1 MGLFKKKIDPIA
13 QRERMLKVEIAAL
26 EGKIKKL
33 NAGIAQAKTQP
44 RLRSTALPHGQTST
58 VPANPVPRDPVFE
71 DVDHK
76 RIQAPAGETEPPTH
90 YNESGVR
97 KYDLLGAWERFTNH
111 FRSQPPA
118 NQKLVSLLAAGN
130 IQGLRPLRY
139 EKRVARNRFVVL
151 VVIFVLVLWGIL
163 AMFHGRGG

>member
-1 MGLFKKKIDPIA
+1 MGLFKKKVDPITE
-13 QRERMLKVEIAAL
+13 RERTLKAEIAAL

-33 NAGIAQAKTQP
+33 NAGMAQTKNQP
-44 RLRSTALPHGQTST
+44 RLRSTALPHGQGVP
-58 VPANPVPRDPVFE
+58 VPAPPASRDPVFE
-71 DVDHK
+71 EVDHK
-76 RIQAPAGETEPPTH
+76 RVQAPVDQADPATH

-97 KYDLLGAWERFTNH
+97 KFDLVEAWDRFMGH
-111 FRSQPPA
+111 FRSRPSA

-139 EKRVARNRFVVL
+139 EKRVARNRFIVL
-151 VVIFVLVLWGIL
+151 VVIFVFVLWGIL